1 MVEYFLAGAYA
12 GIPSVITP
20 QYSIYKTI
28 KEVSDGLGLDVPS
41 RTLVIYANKEAVY
54 EFFCYPENIKKIQ
67 ERIRISNMNEA
78 ISIFI

>member
-54 EFFCYPENIKKIQ
+54 EFFCYPRTLKKSKKELEFQ
-67 ERIRISNMNEA
+67 T
-78 ISIFI
+78 